1 MVEFQHDNDN
11 ITFCKIYLFVVSEC
25 FSLPAWDSCGRHVRP
40 LQVTEDDMAGRIGE
54 IMHVEGRRGV

>member
-40 LQVTEDDMAGRIGE
+40 LQVTEDDMAGRLG
-54 IMHVEGRRGV
+54 